1 MVVSTM
7 SDSPTVPSKGLEDSL
22 SDEEYLIAR
31 ARQAWKEGNVHE
43 AKTWMLTARS
53 IFPDNFGIQ
62 LEAYVSEKE
71 GGNVK
76 ESAKYFQKLF
86 EKFPNEEKM
95 LAEIQVVM
103 EVLKKQNP
111 DREYL
116 EGESKFYLDM
126 FEELSEETK
135 KNMIV
140 SAADAAKDS
149 FEYSKLMIVLM
160 KKFSS
165 EIANYGEK
173 LIESINKA
181 EKKER
186 GNSPDPLNQYRT
198 ILVTEILPTVL
209 KADKLKI
216 SSSLLLSN
224 LFKAQEFVLASAL
237 KKGGRSDCHWAL
249 LYNLVYC
256 VGRQLGWPAL
266 PLVPPDCP
274 AIPVDQF
281 LSLLGQTQVFQ
292 VVAVVVLHTVTEYSA
307 LCQETNSVMVEA
319 WVTHQASGQEREKS
333 KRRKTQEDPAASLP
347 LLSDGRSSSL
357 ETSGQSEL
365 LTRFQ
370 QAVTAWSLV
379 CQHSN
384 IQQELLSLLQQLGTT
399 LPTIDIFDDFQI
411 DFKLYQ
417 GSVREA
423 ASLVRNHSNNSRPA
437 WHHLKL
443 STLHF
448 MMSDLR
454 SAAQSLV
461 TSIASLDSARQ
472 EEAGQL
478 AEAAAGLTLPTS
490 RPRHCRFIPLSKW
503 SVLTYCCSLL
513 ISTLQEKALLPGA
526 GGDLAMG
533 HCITLLQY
541 NWPHTREL
549 FYHLLNRVK
558 GREGLVYPL
567 FCKYVINIEVLEEI
581 MFLAGDQG
589 GAVVMDILP
598 GDRDRG
604 YTGAAGA
611 RVGTRG
617 ANRGEREEF
626 RAAMR
631 RQAARSHENIENIIV
646 EFLTTETNLIL
657 ETFA

>member
-1 MVVSTM
+1 MVVRSM
-7 SDSPTVPSKGLEDSL
+7 SDIISQDQPDI

-31 ARQAWKEGNVHE
+31 ARQAWKQGNISE

-53 IFPDNFGIQ
+53 IFPNNFGIQ

-71 GGNVK
+71 GGNFK

-95 LAEIQVVM
+95 LAEIKAVM
-103 EVLKKQNP
+103 EVLKKPNP
-111 DREYL
+111 DQENL
-116 EGESKFYLDM
+116 EGDSKFYLDM
-126 FEELSEETK
+126 FEELGDETK
-135 KNMIV
+135 KDLIV
-140 SAADAAKDS
+140 SAAEAAKDS

-165 EIANYGEK
+165 EVATYGEK

-181 EKKER
+181 ETREL
-186 GNSPDPLNQYRT
+186 GGSPEPLNQYRT

-216 SSSLLLSN
+216 NSKLLLSN
-224 LFKAQEFVLASAL
+224 LYLAQEFVLASSL
-237 KKGGRSDCHWAL
+237 KKGGRSEVWAL
-249 LYNLVYC
+249 LYSIVGS

-266 PLVPPDCP
+266 PLVNPDTNT
-274 AIPVDQF
+274 IPVDQY
-281 LSLLGQTQVFQ
+281 LSLLAQTQMFQ
-292 VVAVVVLHTVTEYSA
+292 VMAVVVLHTVTEYTL

-319 WVTHQASGQEREKS
+319 RVTHQATGQEREKS
-333 KRRKTQEDPAASLP
+333 KRRKTEDSAGASLP
-347 LLSDGRSSSL
+347 VLSEGGSSTL
-357 ETSGQSEL
+357 EPSGQSEL
-365 LTRFQ
+365 LVRFQ
-370 QAVTAWSLV
+370 QAIAAWSLV
-379 CQHSN
+379 CQYSTLHN
-384 IQQELLSLLQQLGTT
+384 QLLSLLNQLGTS
-399 LPTIDIFDDFQI
+399 LPTITIFDDFQI

-423 ASLVRNHSNNSRPA
+423 ISLVRSTTDTARPA

-448 MMSDLR
+448 MMSDVR
-454 SAAQSLV
+454 SAAQCLV
-461 TSIASLDSARQ
+461 SCLSSLDSTRP
-472 EEAGQL
+472 EVESGDVCEAS
-478 AEAAAGLTLPTS
+478 AGLTLPTS
-490 RPRHCRFIPLSKW
+490 RPRHCRFIPLTKS
-503 SVLTYCCSLL
+503 SVLTYCCNLL
-513 ISTLQEKALLPGA
+513 TVALQEKALLPGA

-558 GREGLVYPL
+558 GREGLSYPL

-598 GDRDRG
+598 GDRP
-604 YTGAAGA
+604 YTGAGGA

-626 RAAMR
+626 RTAMR
-631 RQAARSHENIENIIV
+631 RQAARSHENIEKIIV
-646 EFLTTETNLIL
+646 EFLTTETSLIL
-657 ETFA
+657 ETLA